1 MLMNHDAINA
11 PIDLCMSMWTYVLI
25 SLGYIPR
32 NGIAGS
38 YGNCMYLKYY
48 QIIFQSISTV
58 LHSYQ
63 YCVKVLITLHPHQH
77 LLFSFWL

>member
-1 MLMNHDAINA
+1 MLMNHDAINT
-11 PIDLCMSMWTYVLI
+11 PIHLCMSMWTYVLM

-32 NGIAGS
+32 SGLVGS
-38 YGNCMYLKYY
+38 YGNSMYLKYH

-63 YCVKVLITLHPHQH
+63 YCVKVLISLYSHQH
-77 LLFSFWL
+77 LLFSF